1 MHAFG
6 CSLCPLAILTVL
18 VTALFLPLPGAA
30 QERVTPKESRG
41 GKPLQELWADIPDEF
56 RHLRF
61 PEWKL
66 PDDLKSWRQR
76 DRKATRD
83 LVLRCLGD
91 LPPRP
96 AKPKVTV
103 IDREDRGDYLL
114 ERIEFHNGV
123 DAVVPGILLVPKK
136 RVGTVPAIVGLHGH
150 GGSSETIC
158 TDEKNPQC
166 VGSMLA
172 RKGFVVAAI
181 DTYFCG
187 ARASRSKTKH
197 RGLDEGTLF
206 KLYHLQGRSLW
217 GMMLRDQQILLDY
230 LETRPEVDAKRI
242 GVTGM
247 SMGGTGTWWLAAI
260 DDRVQAAVCV
270 AGFTRYRELFAHG
283 NFRLHG
289 MYYWVP
295 EILRHFD
302 TEAIYSLIAPRPFL
316 ALSGDRDGG
325 LPLTGIEVL
334 ERKLASVYDLHG
346 AGANFRSIVYANTAH
361 EYLPEMQAEMLGWF
375 VKHLSSKK

>member
-1 MHAFG
+1 VVA
-6 CSLCPLAILTVL
+6 
-18 VTALFLPLPGAA
+18 
-30 QERVTPKESRG
+30 
-41 GKPLQELWADIPDEF
+41 
-56 RHLRF
+56 
-61 PEWKL
+61 
-66 PDDLKSWRQR
+66 
-76 DRKATRD
+76 
-83 LVLRCLGD
+83 
-91 LPPRP
+91 
-96 AKPKVTV
+96 
-103 IDREDRGDYLL
+103 REDSGDYLL
-114 ERIEFHNGV
+114 ERIEFHNGL
-123 DAVVPGILLVPKK
+123 DALVPGILLIPKK
-136 RVGTVPAIVGLHGH
+136 RVGPVPVIVGLHGH

-166 VGSMLA
+166 VGPMLA

-187 ARASRSKTKH
+187 ARAPKSKAKH

-217 GMMLRDQQILLDY
+217 GMMLRGQQILLDY
-230 LETRPEVDAKRI
+230 VETRSEVDAKRI

-247 SMGGTGTWWLAAI
+247 SMGGTGTWWLTAI

-289 MYYWVP
+289 IYYWVP
-295 EILRHFD
+295 GILQHFD

-325 LPLTGIEVL
+325 LPLRGIEVL
-334 ERKLASVYDLHG
+334 EKKLATVYHLHG
-346 AGANFRSIVYANTAH
+346 ARANFRSVVYANTAH
-361 EYLPEMQAEMLGWF
+361 EYLPEMQAAMLGWF
-375 VKHLSSKK
+375 GKHLANPK

>member
-6 CSLCPLAILTVL
+6 RSPYPLAILAAL
-18 VTALFLPLPGAA
+18 VASQFLPLPVAA
-30 QERVTPKESRG
+30 QERVTPKEPRG
-41 GKPLQELWADIPDEF
+41 GKPIQEVWADIPEQYV
-56 RHLRF
+56 HLKF
-61 PEWKL
+61 PDWQL
-66 PDDLKSWRQR
+66 PKDLKSWRQR
-76 DRKATRD
+76 DRNATRD
-83 LVLRCLGD
+83 VVLRCLGD

-96 AKPKVTV
+96 ATLKVTV
-103 IDREDRGDYLL
+103 VDREDRGDYLL
-114 ERIEFHNGV
+114 ERIEFHNGA
-123 DAVVPGILLVPKK
+123 DALVPGIILMPKK
-136 RVGTVPAIVGLHGH
+136 RSGPLPAIVGLHGH

-158 TDEKNPQC
+158 TDEKNSQC
-166 VGSMLA
+166 IGPLLV
-172 RKGFVVAAI
+172 RKGFIVAAI

-187 ARASRSKTKH
+187 ARAPKSKATH

-230 LETRPEVDAKRI
+230 LETRPEVDANRI

-247 SMGGTGTWWLAAI
+247 SMGGTGTWWLTAI

-289 MYYWVP
+289 IYYWVP
-295 EILRHFD
+295 GVLCHFD

-325 LPLTGIEVL
+325 LPLSGIEVL
-334 ERKLASVYDLHG
+334 EKKLAAVYDLHS
-346 AGANFRSIVYANTAH
+346 ARDNFRSIAYANTAH
-361 EYLPEMQAEMLGWF
+361 EYLPEMQVAALAWLN
-375 VKHLSSKK
+375 KHLAPKR